1 MAESA
6 LNVVVKFIGDAS
18 SIQSE
23 AAKVEGT
30 GGKLKSWAKGV
41 AAAVGTAFAINE
53 IKDFV
58 SAADEAEAASARLGQ
73 TMKNAGDSTG
83 EWTKKA
89 EDLATTL
96 MNKTGIDDEVIKG
109 GEAILATFHSVSD
122 ATAQQAGIFARA
134 TTAATDLSK
143 AGFGDVDSAAK
154 ALGKALQDPV
164 QGITALR
171 RAGVNFTQAQKDQ
184 IAALVATGDTLGA
197 QKIILGEVEGQVGG
211 VAEKT
216 ATSADKMKASWHETQ
231 EALGKALL
239 PALTALAPPLQA
251 IAGFVQD
258 NATWLVPL
266 AAAIGA
272 VVAVVK
278 AWSIAQAIL
287 NVLMDANPIGL
298 LVIAIAAL
306 IAAVVLIVTNF
317 DTVKEVAGEVWGFVL
332 GVIQAVWEWIK
343 DNWPLLLAI
352 LTGPFGIAVAL
363 IIDNWGTIKG
373 FFSDLISAI
382 GGIVGR
388 VIAFITAPFRSAIDT
403 VKDIIGEVTGAWD
416 SVIGAVKGVWNS
428 FARGWNGITLHIP
441 EVDIPIIGK
450 IGGGSVSLPNLPI
463 LGQGGIA
470 TRATLAL
477 IGEAGPEAVVPLNGR
492 AFGSVVNITVNVTP
506 TGLGADAPEI
516 QRQVVNALRGYV
528 DRNGPLSGVAR

>member
-122 ATAQQAGIFARA
+122 ASAQQAGIFARA

-197 QKIILGEVEGQVGG
+197 LKIILGEVEGQVEG

-216 ATSADKMKASWHETQ
+216 CATSADKMKAS
-231 EALGKALL
+231 
-239 PALTALAPPLQA
+239 LA
-251 IAGFVQD
+251 
-258 NATWLVPL
+258 
-266 AAAIGA
+266 
-272 VVAVVK
+272 
-278 AWSIAQAIL
+278 
-287 NVLMDANPIGL
+287 
-298 LVIAIAAL
+298 
-306 IAAVVLIVTNF
+306 
-317 DTVKEVAGEVWGFVL
+317 
-332 GVIQAVWEWIK
+332 
-343 DNWPLLLAI
+343 
-352 LTGPFGIAVAL
+352 
-363 IIDNWGTIKG
+363 
-373 FFSDLISAI
+373 
-382 GGIVGR
+382 
-388 VIAFITAPFRSAIDT
+388 
-403 VKDIIGEVTGAWD
+403 
-416 SVIGAVKGVWNS
+416 
-428 FARGWNGITLHIP
+428 
-441 EVDIPIIGK
+441 
-450 IGGGSVSLPNLPI
+450 
-463 LGQGGIA
+463 
-470 TRATLAL
+470 
-477 IGEAGPEAVVPLNGR
+477 
-492 AFGSVVNITVNVTP
+492 
-506 TGLGADAPEI
+506 
-516 QRQVVNALRGYV
+516 
-528 DRNGPLSGVAR
+528 